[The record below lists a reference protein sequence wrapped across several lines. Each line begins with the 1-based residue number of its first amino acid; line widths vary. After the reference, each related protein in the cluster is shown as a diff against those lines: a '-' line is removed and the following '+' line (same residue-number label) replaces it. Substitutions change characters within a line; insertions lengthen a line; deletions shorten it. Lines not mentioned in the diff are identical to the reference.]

1 MIAGSDY
8 LRSIVSSPWT
18 CTTVSP
24 KHSAKKAMKR
34 RRLGI
39 PEPPMFRGMCHN
51 QRTGR
56 GGLKKGMSGADCNF
70 VAACPLGHTTTT
82 PPNTMGTSQPSLAC
96 ECPIQLG
103 GHVSDVLLRARARGL
118 EQKLR
123 RALPRWLQPPTLW
136 QGVDKVAGI
145 GERP

>member
-56 GGLKKGMSGADCNF
+56 GRLKKGVSRADCNF
-70 VAACPLGHTTTT
+70 AAACPLGHTIATH
-82 PPNTMGTSQPSLAC
+82 
-96 ECPIQLG
+96 PIFF
-103 GHVSDVLLRARARGL
+103 
-118 EQKLR
+118 
-123 RALPRWLQPPTLW
+123 LPRSGSRLANDGFTPRRVSPHFSVATGPPVWRPFLCASVTGQAFLTSPNVSNCW
-136 QGVDKVAGI
+136 QSGHGA
-145 GERP
+145 